1 MNATRFPQPT
11 SVDGIKRLAKRLK
24 AQDQIPHAK
33 ALDAAARH
41 AGFSN
46 FIDAKR
52 RLATAAPASGRASP
66 PKMPKGRP
74 MPSKDFHQR
83 TRADWDRAIASI
95 TSPGDPPTMV
105 WRGLADIIAALDPF
119 MGENRN
125 HAHLPTG
132 GGQDFAEVRRA
143 AEPGCLEFRVGRRTG
158 YIVKPRSLTLER
170 IDAPGN
176 SFLLLELDE
185 LAPSGVYHVAPD
197 EDEAHEEIN
206 RRRLERGSEELLE
219 LAPGEYED
227 RGLWDRGFLD
237 YDEDGREIPMPE
249 EARIVVRFFRGSI
262 LFVAKGSLWNGS
274 SRTYGGEHSRL
285 TPDLIRA
292 AIENALERMDA

>member
-24 AQDQIPHAK
+24 ARDQIPHAK

-52 RLATAAPASGRASP
+52 RLAAAAPARGRASP

-74 MPSKDFHQR
+74 MPLEEFHQR
-83 TRADWDRAIASI
+83 ARAEWDRAIASI

-105 WRGLADIIAALDPF
+105 WRGLADIIAALEPF
-119 MGENRN
+119 MGDGRN

-132 GGQDFAEVRRA
+132 GGQDFAAVRRA

-158 YIVKPRSLTLER
+158 YIVKPELLTLER

-185 LAPSGVYHVAPD
+185 LAPSGVYHVEPD
-197 EDEAHEEIN
+197 EDEDAEEIN

-219 LAPGEYED
+219 LSPGEYED
-227 RGLWDRGFLD
+227 RSLWDRGFLD
-237 YDEDGREIPMPE
+237 YDEDGREVPMPD

-274 SRTYGGEHSRL
+274 PRTYDGEHDRL
-285 TPDLIRA
+285 SSDMIRA
-292 AIENALERMDA
+292 TIEGALARMAA